1 MVNLQELKK
10 KFKNSILFR
19 INAFACFSLILF
31 STSIKAF
38 DIPDIKLPDGFHIS
52 VLTSETPGAR
62 SMALGNNTLFVSTR
76 REGKIYAVTN
86 YLDQPKVTVIVDNLY
101 MPNGIAFKN
110 GDLYVAEIHRLLK
123 FENIESNIDDAK
135 YTIISDEFPTD
146 QHHGWRYITFGP
158 DEKLYIPIG
167 SPCNY
172 CDEPDYG
179 VITRVNKDGSNKTI
193 VARGMRNTVGITFH
207 TKTNELWFT
216 DNGRDMLGDDI
227 PPGELNRVSYNGQ
240 HFGFPFCHGKNIK
253 DPILGN
259 LGSCEESTG
268 PVQELDAH
276 VAPLGLKFYTGSQFP
291 NEYKNQ
297 IFIPEHGSWNRTKKS
312 GYRITVVKLDGNNAI
327 SYETFADGWM
337 KDETTMGRPVD
348 IAITNDGSMLV
359 SDDHN
364 GVIYRIT
371 YNEKE

>member
-1 MVNLQELKK
+1 VVNLQELKK

-207 TKTNELWFT
+207 PKTNELWFT

>member
-207 TKTNELWFT
+207 PKTNELWFT

-227 PPGELNRVSYNGQ
+227 PPGELNRVSYNGE

>member
-10 KFKNSILFR
+10 KFKNLILFR

-207 TKTNELWFT
+207 PKTNELWFT

-227 PPGELNRVSYNGQ
+227 PPGELNRVSYNGE

>member
-10 KFKNSILFR
+10 KFKSSILSR
-19 INAFACFSLILF
+19 TNAFACFSLILF

-38 DIPDIKLPDGFHIS
+38 EIPDIKLPDGFNIS

-62 SMALGNNTLFVSTR
+62 SMALGNNTLFISTR

-86 YLDQPKVTVIVDNLY
+86 YLDEPKVTVIVDNLY

-123 FENIESNIDDAK
+123 FENIESNIENAK
-135 YTIISDEFPTD
+135 YTIISDDFPTD

-179 VITRVNKDGSNKTI
+179 VITRVNKDGSNKKI

-207 TKTNELWFT
+207 PKTDELWFT

-259 LGSCEESTG
+259 LGSCDESTG
-268 PVQELDAH
+268 PVQELGAH

-297 IFIPEHGSWNRTKKS
+297 IFIPEHGSWNRSKKS

-337 KDETTMGRPVD
+337 KDEVTLGRPVD
-348 IAITNDGSMLV
+348 IAIADDGSMLV

-371 YNEKE
+371 YNSN

>member
-207 TKTNELWFT
+207 PKTNELWFT

>member
-179 VITRVNKDGSNKTI
+179 VITRINKDGSNKTI

-207 TKTNELWFT
+207 PETDELWFT

>member
-10 KFKNSILFR
+10 KFKNSILSR

-179 VITRVNKDGSNKTI
+179 VITRINKDGSNKTI

-207 TKTNELWFT
+207 PKTNELWFT

>member
-207 TKTNELWFT
+207 PETDELWFT

-227 PPGELNRVSYNGQ
+227 PPGELNRVSYNGE

>member
-10 KFKNSILFR
+10 KFKNSILSR

-52 VLTSETPGAR
+52 VLTSETPDAR

-207 TKTNELWFT
+207 PKTNELWFT

-359 SDDHN
+359 SDDYN

>member
-1 MVNLQELKK
+1 
-10 KFKNSILFR
+10 
-19 INAFACFSLILF
+19 
-31 STSIKAF
+31 
-38 DIPDIKLPDGFHIS
+38 
-52 VLTSETPGAR
+52 
-62 SMALGNNTLFVSTR
+62 MALGNNTLFVSTR

-207 TKTNELWFT
+207 PKTNELWFT

>member
-10 KFKNSILFR
+10 KFKNSILSR
-19 INAFACFSLILF
+19 IYAFACFSLILF

-123 FENIESNIDDAK
+123 FENIESNIDNAK
-135 YTIISDEFPTD
+135 YTIISDDFPTD

-179 VITRVNKDGSNKTI
+179 VITRINKDGSNKTI

-207 TKTNELWFT
+207 PKTNELWFT

-227 PPGELNRVSYNGQ
+227 PPGELNRVSYNGE

-312 GYRITVVKLDGNNAI
+312 GYRITLVKLDGNNAI

>member
-1 MVNLQELKK
+1 MVNLQESKK

-179 VITRVNKDGSNKTI
+179 VITRINKDGSNKTI

-207 TKTNELWFT
+207 PKTNELWFT

-227 PPGELNRVSYNGQ
+227 PPGELNRVSYNGE

>member
-10 KFKNSILFR
+10 KFKNSILLR

-207 TKTNELWFT
+207 PKTNELWFT

-227 PPGELNRVSYNGQ
+227 PPGELNRVSYNGE

>member
-10 KFKNSILFR
+10 KFKSTILSR
-19 INAFACFSLILF
+19 SNAFACFSLILF

-38 DIPDIKLPDGFHIS
+38 EIPDIKLPDGFHIS

-207 TKTNELWFT
+207 PKTNELWFT

-227 PPGELNRVSYNGQ
+227 PPGELNRVSYNGE

>member
-10 KFKNSILFR
+10 KFKNSILSR

-31 STSIKAF
+31 CTSIKAF

-207 TKTNELWFT
+207 PKTNELWFT

-227 PPGELNRVSYNGQ
+227 PPGELNRVSYNGE

>member
-1 MVNLQELKK
+1 VVNLQELKK
-10 KFKNSILFR
+10 KSKNSILSR
-19 INAFACFSLILF
+19 INALACFGLILF
-31 STSIKAF
+31 SINSNAF
-38 DIPDIKLPDGFHIS
+38 EIPDIKLPAGFNIS
-52 VLTSETPGAR
+52 IVTSETPGAR
-62 SMALGNNTLFVSTR
+62 SMALGNNTLFVSTM
-76 REGKIYAVTN
+76 REGKIYAITN

-101 MPNGIAFKN
+101 MPNGIAFKD

-123 FENIESNIDDAK
+123 FENIESHIDDAK
-135 YTIISDEFPTD
+135 FTIISDDFPTD

-179 VITRVNKDGSNKTI
+179 VITRIDTDGSNKKI
-193 VARGMRNTVGITFH
+193 IARGIRNTVGITFH
-207 TKTNELWFT
+207 PKTDELWFT

-227 PPGELNRVSYNGQ
+227 PPGELNRVSFNGQ
-240 HFGFPFCHGKNIK
+240 HFGFPFCHGENIE
-253 DPILGN
+253 DPILGD
-259 LGSCEESTG
+259 LGTCEKSTA

-297 IFIPEHGSWNRTKKS
+297 IFIPEHGSWNRSKKS
-312 GYRITVVKLDGNNAI
+312 GYRITVVKLDGNNAV

-337 KDETTMGRPVD
+337 KEETTLGRPVD
-348 IAITNDGSMLV
+348 LVIANDGSMLV
-359 SDDHN
+359 SDDYN

-371 YNEKE
+371 YNSN

>member
-207 TKTNELWFT
+207 PETDELWFT

>member
-207 TKTNELWFT
+207 PKTNELWFT

-227 PPGELNRVSYNGQ
+227 P
-240 HFGFPFCHGKNIK
+240 
-253 DPILGN
+253 
-259 LGSCEESTG
+259 
-268 PVQELDAH
+268 QE
-276 VAPLGLKFYTGSQFP
+276 
-291 NEYKNQ
+291 N
-297 IFIPEHGSWNRTKKS
+297 
-312 GYRITVVKLDGNNAI
+312 
-327 SYETFADGWM
+327 
-337 KDETTMGRPVD
+337 
-348 IAITNDGSMLV
+348 
-359 SDDHN
+359 
-364 GVIYRIT
+364 
-371 YNEKE
+371 